1 MTTMTNRTRP
11 SSDSRR
17 TTQEQSRLLCRVR
30 LLVCVV
36 ATGAAAWFVNRGIH
50 LLARLRRPKWQEQ
63 GGESAWTFSRLA
75 WDAWRVMRG
84 GSATIAAR
92 QQARLANLVAFA
104 RMCSPYYRRLYHD
117 LPTHVTSV
125 RQLPPVTKPELMAH
139 FDDWVT
145 DPAVTRTGVEA
156 FVADPTRV
164 GDFYLGRY
172 LIWTTSGT
180 TGVPALLGQDRQSL
194 RVIDMLRYVRM
205 DPVCLTPHTLWQLR
219 SRGVRIAIIYATGGH
234 FAGVSSVQW
243 WRRTRPILGKR
254 GRIFSVQSPL
264 PELVEELNA
273 FQPTMVEA
281 YATALA
287 LLAQEQE
294 AGRLCIQPAVLISTA
309 ESLARPM
316 RTRIEQ
322 AFGCPMVE
330 AYGASEAAVIA
341 YECRQKRLHVNADW
355 VILEPVDEA
364 YQPVPAGQPSHTVL
378 VTNLANRVQ
387 PIIRYDLGDSV
398 TVVPEH
404 CPCGSPLPVIRVEG
418 RTDHILAFPLADGQ
432 TIHLLPLA
440 LSTVVEETPG
450 VRRCQLIQTGPATL
464 TVRLEAVTA
473 GQTDAVWQVVE
484 PRLHTYLSAQGLA
497 SVTIE
502 RASEP
507 PQRDPRSG
515 KFRHVWSEWKA
526 VRRTES
532 DRE

>member
-11 SSDSRR
+11 SSDSR
-17 TTQEQSRLLCRVR
+17 LLCGGR

-36 ATGAAAWFVNRGIH
+36 ATGAAAWLVNRGLR
-50 LLARLRRPKWQEQ
+50 LLARLRRRKWQEQ
-63 GGESAWTFSRLA
+63 GGESTWTLSRLA

-84 GSATIAAR
+84 GSAAIAAR

-104 RMCSPYYRRLYHD
+104 RVCSPYYRRLYHD
-117 LPTHVTSV
+117 LPAHVTSV

-156 FVADPTRV
+156 FVADPARV

-180 TGVPALLGQDRQSL
+180 TGVPALLVQDRQSL
-194 RVIDMLRYVRM
+194 RVIDMLRFVRM
-205 DPVCLTPHTLWQLR
+205 LPACLTPHALWQLW
-219 SRGVRIAIIYATGGH
+219 SRGVRSAIIYATGGH
-234 FAGVSSVQW
+234 FGGVSLAQW
-243 WRRTRPILGKR
+243 WRRSRPILGKR
-254 GRIFSVQSPL
+254 SRIFSVQSPL

-273 FQPTMVEA
+273 FQPAIVSA
-281 YATALA
+281 YATVLA

-294 AGRLCIQPAVLISTA
+294 EGRLRIQPALLFSTA

-316 RTRIEQ
+316 HTRIEQ
-322 AFGCPMVE
+322 ALGCPVME
-330 AYGASEAAVIA
+330 GYGASETAAIA
-341 YECRQKRLHVNADW
+341 FECRQKRLHVNADW

-364 YQPVPAGQPSHTVL
+364 YQPVPPGQPSHTVL

-387 PIIRYDLGDSV
+387 PVIRYDLGDSV
-398 TVVPEH
+398 TVLPEH

-418 RTDHILAFPLADGQ
+418 RTDHILGFPLADGQ

-464 TVRLEAVTA
+464 TVRLEAVMA

-484 PRLHTYLSAQGLA
+484 PRLHTYLSTQGLA

-515 KFRHVWSEWKA
+515 KFRHVWSEWTA
-526 VRRTES
+526 VRRAES
-532 DRE
+532 D